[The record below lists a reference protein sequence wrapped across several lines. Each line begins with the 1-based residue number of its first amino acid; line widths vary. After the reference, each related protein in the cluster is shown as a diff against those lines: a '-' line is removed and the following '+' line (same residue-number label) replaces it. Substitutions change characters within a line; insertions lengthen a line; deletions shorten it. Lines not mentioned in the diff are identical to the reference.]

1 MDAGVAFSNIRNMQR
16 LMYGCIFLSILL
28 LFAGSFYFSD
38 RLTKPMQRLVNQM
51 KKVGKGNFD
60 IEIPVQSSDEIGT
73 LAESFNAVS
82 YTHLVLSAVYR
93 GDGLLL

>member
-1 MDAGVAFSNIRNMQR
+1 
-16 LMYGCIFLSILL
+16 MYGCIFLSILL

-73 LAESFNAVS
+73 LAESFNEMS
-82 YTHLVLSAVYR
+82 RELKSISTSPIWHRSGR
-93 GDGLLL
+93 TKRN